1 MDDPLRDCCLPRDL
15 AVNQQIIEIAEEIG
29 DFGRLAEIIEGDVSA
44 LDCGK
49 IPANWRKSV
58 VTGKLTFGFAGA
70 EDDVPALEIS
80 LAVRIPALCQRC
92 LQPFE
97 LPLATRLHLL
107 LGVPAYTL
115 AERDGYEVWELSED
129 AFSPIDLVEET
140 LIMAMPLS
148 AMHEHS
154 DDCVEFDSA
163 DVGEE
168 MTTPFASL
176 RAQMD
181 DGK

>member
-1 MDDPLRDCCLPRDL
+1 MGNPLRDQCLPRDL
-15 AVNQQIIEIAEEIG
+15 AASQQVIEIAEKV
-29 DFGRLAEIIEGDVSA
+29 DAFDRLAEIIEGDLSA
-44 LDCGK
+44 LKSGK
-49 IPANWRKSV
+49 IPANWRESA
-58 VTGKLTFGFAGA
+58 VTGKLTFSFADA

-80 LAVRIPALCQRC
+80 LAARIPAVCQRC

-97 LPLATRLHLL
+97 LPLATRLNLL
-107 LGVPAYTL
+107 LGGSADTL
-115 AERDGYEVWELSED
+115 AGGDGYEVWELNEE

-148 AMHEHS
+148 AMHEQS

-163 DVGEE
+163 DVGEK